1 MEFRK
6 GVQMNPSTQKMLRA
20 MLGGV
25 TLVIVG
31 FWLGQ
36 GRVES
41 DPWRTFSETVVHAST
56 ASTGNHFALATG
68 LIEEDAEGVFVLD
81 YESGVLK
88 CAVLNHRTGKFAA
101 MFETNV
107 TKELGTAKNAKYQMV
122 TGRVNFNRMSAAGP
136 GMSVVYVLNAAN
148 GEMAAYGIPWQ
159 REASATGRPQV
170 GTLKA
175 IDGMRVRR

>member
-1 MEFRK
+1 
-6 GVQMNPSTQKMLRA
+6 MNSSTRSV
-20 MLGGV
+20 LGGLLSGAI
-25 TLVIVG
+25 LVAVG
-31 FWLGQ
+31 VLLGRGWQ
-36 GRVES
+36 ADS
-41 DPWRTFSETVVHAST
+41 MASFAETVVHAST
-56 ASTGNHFALATG
+56 ATSGNHFAMATG
-68 LIEEDAEGVFVLD
+68 LIDEDAEGVFVLD
-81 YESGVLK
+81 YETGILK

-107 TKELGTAKNAKYQMV
+107 TKQLGPAKNAKYQMV

-159 REASATGRPQV
+159 REVSATGRPQV